1 MKLENKHSIFN
12 MGDTSIRVKQLV
24 EVNRFILK
32 HINEYMKD
40 EIQWERN
47 TALQED
53 FYKSFIE
60 QIAKTEENDGIELFS
75 DFKRAKNYSVTPNK
89 LGLRGRTLTNAL
101 LKTGLITPDRMISRV
116 GNAYFNNTLKKS
128 DDLEKI
134 LELSAD
140 NLVYLRQFLKLR
152 IYASDSDK
160 YFYNFRFALLFLTK
174 YDNVPQQDFLK
185 IVESIRPEQSHDEL
199 QNIINEYQDTY
210 DNKEVFESYYK
221 RMFAQTLR
229 SQSELDDVKEF
240 FDSNDLSD
248 DNFIKYFNN
257 RDSSKTSLLYKKYVL
272 CLLDFANTE
281 SKDMLVEITK
291 LSKDEKIKKAFG
303 EGKIPFKFTKNNS
316 VEEFIQNNISNPLL
330 SGNGFQIYLQ
340 FIFSKHNDLIKE
352 YSDMCRRA
360 FQVTGLISFDNGLV
374 NLNSKWII
382 TPLLELLGDKFKLT
396 GDEPYNNYELN
407 SDSAWFSDLTT
418 TEILNITHSE
428 IQSLYNALGKKFGI
442 TDLSQVNKIII
453 DKREKEYRDFIES
466 HFPISTVLTILK
478 LIKQRDDEQVF
489 KLVTEN
495 ANVPT
500 IYEYILTIAWYHLSQ
515 NKNFMIHKTFQVS
528 LDGNKLP
535 LTHRGGGAGD
545 IEIINDEYALLI
557 EATLMDMN
565 TQKRGELEPVIRHS
579 INFELSNSGSQT
591 IFIANELDN
600 NVLNIFRAS
609 KFIQFNGTLNSG
621 SVDGLSIFALTT
633 DELIQILISGI
644 TDIELLEKIKDS
656 NYSEPTQIVNNW
668 RASIISNILERK

>member
-75 DFKRAKNYSVTPNK
+75 DFKRAKSYSVTPNK

-152 IYASDSDK
+152 IYSSDSDK

-185 IVESIRPEQSHDEL
+185 IVESIRPEQSQDEL

-221 RMFAQTLR
+221 RVFAPTLR
-229 SQSELDDVKEF
+229 SQSELNDVKEF
-240 FDSNDLSD
+240 FDNNDLSD

-272 CLLDFANTE
+272 CLLDFANTQ
-281 SKDMLVEITK
+281 SKDILVEITK

-316 VEEFIQNNISNPLL
+316 VEEFLQNNISNPLL

-382 TPLLELLGDKFKLT
+382 APLLELLGDKFKLT
-396 GDEPYNNYELN
+396 GDELYNNYELN

-418 TEILNITHSE
+418 IEILNITHSE

-478 LIKQRDDEQVF
+478 LIKQRDDERVF

>member
-75 DFKRAKNYSVTPNK
+75 DFKRAKSYSVTPNK

-152 IYASDSDK
+152 IYSSDSDN

-185 IVESIRPEQSHDEL
+185 IVESIRPEQSQDEL

-221 RMFAQTLR
+221 RVFAPTLR
-229 SQSELDDVKEF
+229 SQSELNDVKEF
-240 FDSNDLSD
+240 FDNNDLSD

-272 CLLDFANTE
+272 CLLDFANTQ
-281 SKDMLVEITK
+281 SKDILVEITK

-316 VEEFIQNNISNPLL
+316 VEEFLQNNISNPLL

-382 TPLLELLGDKFKLT
+382 APLLELLGDKFKLT
-396 GDEPYNNYELN
+396 GDELYNNYELN

-418 TEILNITHSE
+418 IEILNITHSE

-478 LIKQRDDEQVF
+478 LIKQRDDERVF

>member
-1 MKLENKHSIFN
+1 
-12 MGDTSIRVKQLV
+12 
-24 EVNRFILK
+24 
-32 HINEYMKD
+32 
-40 EIQWERN
+40 
-47 TALQED
+47 
-53 FYKSFIE
+53 
-60 QIAKTEENDGIELFS
+60 
-75 DFKRAKNYSVTPNK
+75 
-89 LGLRGRTLTNAL
+89 
-101 LKTGLITPDRMISRV
+101 
-116 GNAYFNNTLKKS
+116 
-128 DDLEKI
+128 
-134 LELSAD
+134 
-140 NLVYLRQFLKLR
+140 
-152 IYASDSDK
+152 
-160 YFYNFRFALLFLTK
+160 
-174 YDNVPQQDFLK
+174 
-185 IVESIRPEQSHDEL
+185 
-199 QNIINEYQDTY
+199 
-210 DNKEVFESYYK
+210 
-221 RMFAQTLR
+221 
-229 SQSELDDVKEF
+229 
-240 FDSNDLSD
+240 
-248 DNFIKYFNN
+248 
-257 RDSSKTSLLYKKYVL
+257 
-272 CLLDFANTE
+272 
-281 SKDMLVEITK
+281 MLVEITK

-382 TPLLELLGDKFKLT
+382 APLLELLGDKFKLT
-396 GDEPYNNYELN
+396 GDELYNNYELN

-418 TEILNITHSE
+418 IEILNITHSE

-442 TDLSQVNKIII
+442 TDLSQVNKMII

>member
-1 MKLENKHSIFN
+1 
-12 MGDTSIRVKQLV
+12 
-24 EVNRFILK
+24 
-32 HINEYMKD
+32 
-40 EIQWERN
+40 
-47 TALQED
+47 
-53 FYKSFIE
+53 
-60 QIAKTEENDGIELFS
+60 
-75 DFKRAKNYSVTPNK
+75 
-89 LGLRGRTLTNAL
+89 
-101 LKTGLITPDRMISRV
+101 
-116 GNAYFNNTLKKS
+116 
-128 DDLEKI
+128 
-134 LELSAD
+134 
-140 NLVYLRQFLKLR
+140 
-152 IYASDSDK
+152 
-160 YFYNFRFALLFLTK
+160 
-174 YDNVPQQDFLK
+174 
-185 IVESIRPEQSHDEL
+185 
-199 QNIINEYQDTY
+199 
-210 DNKEVFESYYK
+210 
-221 RMFAQTLR
+221 
-229 SQSELDDVKEF
+229 
-240 FDSNDLSD
+240 
-248 DNFIKYFNN
+248 
-257 RDSSKTSLLYKKYVL
+257 
-272 CLLDFANTE
+272 
-281 SKDMLVEITK
+281 
-291 LSKDEKIKKAFG
+291 
-303 EGKIPFKFTKNNS
+303 
-316 VEEFIQNNISNPLL
+316 
-330 SGNGFQIYLQ
+330 
-340 FIFSKHNDLIKE
+340 
-352 YSDMCRRA
+352 MCRRA

-382 TPLLELLGDKFKLT
+382 APLLELLGDKFKLT
-396 GDEPYNNYELN
+396 GDELYNNYELN

-418 TEILNITHSE
+418 IEILNITHSE

-442 TDLSQVNKIII
+442 TDLSQVNKMII